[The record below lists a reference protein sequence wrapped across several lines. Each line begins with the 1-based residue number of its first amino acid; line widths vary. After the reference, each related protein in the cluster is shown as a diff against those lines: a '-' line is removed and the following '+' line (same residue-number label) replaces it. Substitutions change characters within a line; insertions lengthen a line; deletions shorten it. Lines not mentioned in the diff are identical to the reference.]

1 MHKVAWQE
9 CPPAWCK
16 IAPAPLCNT
25 EGASLMSPS
34 LLLRACCVP
43 DTVLGNGD
51 TSEQIKDF
59 CPHGAALLV
68 GQTDNKQINII
79 SSQLCTVL
87 DGDKEMDK
95 S

>member
-1 MHKVAWQE
+1 M
-9 CPPAWCK
+9 
-16 IAPAPLCNT
+16 
-25 EGASLMSPS
+25 
-34 LLLRACCVP
+34 P
-43 DTVLGNGD
+43 DTVLGTGD

-87 DGDKEMDK
+87 EGDKEMDK